1 MCSYHSLAAPK
12 GKFICFDSIVV
23 EQRLHKH
30 ANIYKRGVASTRTG
44 VHACS
49 IACIQAS
56 MLARYHSK
64 ARRPRFIVQ
73 RRGLEEPRRRRTV
86 RHPSILLNSGNVIP
100 SIPLCVVVRKNKGAR
115 LPWRRLVPKREA
127 AMATIQ
133 LAFALAV
140 AAATCAP
147 GAHAFQGPL
156 LAVRAAAT
164 ARPCRQGRVSVSMSG
179 FGGFAKAKKDTFKY
193 TGSQRLSVPTPRRK
207 VPDSV
212 VSDHK

>member
-86 RHPSILLNSGNVIP
+86 RRHPLEFGQRQPLNP
-100 SIPLCVVVRKNKGAR
+100 RVRKNKAAR
-115 LPWRRLVPKREA
+115 LAWRRLVPKREA

>member
-1 MCSYHSLAAPK
+1 M
-12 GKFICFDSIVV
+12 
-23 EQRLHKH
+23 
-30 ANIYKRGVASTRTG
+30 
-44 VHACS
+44 
-49 IACIQAS
+49 
-56 MLARYHSK
+56 
-64 ARRPRFIVQ
+64 
-73 RRGLEEPRRRRTV
+73 
-86 RHPSILLNSGNVIP
+86 
-100 SIPLCVVVRKNKGAR
+100 
-115 LPWRRLVPKREA
+115 PKREA

-193 TGSQRLSVPTPRRK
+193 TGTQRLSVPTPRRK